1 MTSRSILIV
10 GAGQAGLQLALGLQA
25 EGQRVTLI
33 SERTPDALRSGPP
46 LSTQGMF
53 HQALQTERA
62 YGLNL
67 WDEQVPAF
75 TGLHVTVAPP
85 GAGRVLDVV
94 CELDSPGQ
102 SVDQRL
108 KMAIW
113 LDLFVD
119 RGGSLVYSWVSTH
132 DLDQLTALHDLTI
145 VATGK
150 GELGALF
157 DRDPERSPYSSPQR
171 ALAVAYV
178 HGLRPDPA
186 HPDPVV
192 GFHAVPGVG
201 ELFVIPSLTHS
212 PTPGEAGPADI
223 LFWEAIPGGP
233 ADVFQAHGKPLPPGE
248 HLRRTLDLARQY
260 TPWVHER
267 ATDLTLT
274 DARATLA
281 GRYIPTVRHPIG
293 RLPGG
298 GIVLGAGDAVI
309 ANDPIT
315 GQGSNTAKIAAA
327 YTHAILHHGNQR
339 GDQPF
344 GADWMT
350 VMFEQFW
357 ADTGQAVTDWTNA
370 MLQPLPEHAQ
380 RLLAAAQEH
389 PTIGRRFANGFSDPN
404 EFFSDGWFSTAR
416 GAEAYLAQVTAR
428 LDMTGPNVAGLDVTG
443 LDR

>member
-1 MTSRSILIV
+1 MSSRSILIV

-53 HQALQTERA
+53 GQALHTERT

-67 WDEQVPAF
+67 WDGQVPVF

-94 CELDSPGQ
+94 AGLDEPGQ
-102 SVDQRL
+102 SVDQRI
-108 KMAIW
+108 KMATW
-113 LDLFVD
+113 LELFAH
-119 RGGSLVYSWVSTH
+119 RGGTLLYSWVSTC

-157 DRDPERSPYSSPQR
+157 DHDPHRSPYTSPQR

-178 HGLRPDPA
+178 HGLHPDPA

-201 ELFVIPSLTHS
+201 ELFVIPCLTHG
-212 PTPGEAGPADI
+212 PTPREAGAADI

-233 ADVFQAHGKPLPPGE
+233 ADVFQPHSKPLPAGE
-248 HLRRTLDLARQY
+248 HLRRTLELAREY
-260 TPWVHER
+260 TPWVYER
-267 ATDLTLT
+267 AADVTLT
-274 DARATLA
+274 DPRAILA
-281 GRYIPTVRHPIG
+281 GRYAPTVRHPVG
-293 RLPGG
+293 RLPSG

-315 GQGSNTAKIAAA
+315 GQGSNTAAKNAAA
-327 YTHAILHHGNQR
+327 YTHAICGH

-344 GADWMT
+344 DTDWMT
-350 VMFEQFW
+350 DVFERFW
-357 ADTGQAVTDWTNA
+357 ANTGQAVTDWTNA

-380 RLLAAAQEH
+380 RLLAAAQDH
-389 PTIGRRFANGFSDPN
+389 RVIGRRFANGFSDPTTL
-404 EFFSDGWFSTAR
+404 FTDGWFTTPA
-416 GAEAYLAQVTAR
+416 GADTYLAQVTR
-428 LDMTGPNVAGLDVTG
+428 P
-443 LDR
+443 

>member
-1 MTSRSILIV
+1 MKSRSILIV

-33 SERTPDALRSGPP
+33 SERTPGALRSGPP

-85 GAGRVLDVV
+85 DAGRVLDVV
-94 CELDSPGQ
+94 CELDEPGQ

-108 KMAIW
+108 KMATW
-113 LDLFVD
+113 LDLFAD
-119 RGGSLVYSWVSTH
+119 RGGSLLYSWVSTR

-157 DRDPERSPYSSPQR
+157 DRDPDRSPYSSPQR

-186 HPDPVV
+186 HPDPMV

-201 ELFVIPSLTHS
+201 ELFVIPCLTHS
-212 PTPGEAGPADI
+212 PTHSTSPGEAGPADI
-223 LFWEAIPGGP
+223 LFWEATPGGP
-233 ADVFQAHGKPLPPGE
+233 ADLFQPHSKRLPAAE
-248 HLRRTLDLARQY
+248 HLRRTLELARQY

-267 ATDLTLT
+267 ATAVTLT
-274 DARATLA
+274 DTRATLA
-281 GRYIPTVRHPIG
+281 GRYTPTVRHPIG

-298 GIVLGAGDAVI
+298 GIVLAAGDAVI

-315 GQGSNTAKIAAA
+315 GQGSNTAAKIAAA
-327 YTHAILHHGNQR
+327 YTHAILDR

-344 GADWMT
+344 DADWMIG
-350 VMFEQFW
+350 VFERFW
-357 ADTGQAVTDWTNA
+357 ADTGRAVTDWTNA

-380 RLLAAAQEH
+380 RLLAAAQEF
-389 PTIGRRFANGFSDPN
+389 PAIGRRFANGFSDPN
-404 EFFSDGWFSTAR
+404 TFFTDGWFTIPS
-416 GAEAYLAQVTAR
+416 GADAYLAQ
-428 LDMTGPNVAGLDVTG
+428 MTVP
-443 LDR
+443 